1 MIAVICA
8 RSGSKRIKNKNIV
21 NFFGKPIIY
30 YPIKIAK
37 NSNLIQKIYVST
49 DSKKIKKIV
58 EKYGAEVPYLRK
70 KSLSNDN
77 APLKKA
83 LEDFCQNIN
92 IEENYVCCIYSTA
105 VLLNSELINKA
116 FLKIKRLKYDLIL
129 GVKEFE
135 TDPNLAMY
143 IKDKKI
149 NFLNKKYY
157 LSNKKRKKYYLDAGY
172 FFIFNKK
179 NFFKKEYLPK
189 KTTYFVL
196 NNDEA
201 LDINYQKDLE
211 LLKILFNKKH
221 KNYFIR

>member
-8 RSGSKRIKNKNIV
+8 RSGSKRIKNKNII

-37 NSNLIQKIYVST
+37 KSNLIKKIYVST
-49 DSKKIKKIV
+49 DSTKIKKIV
-58 EKYGAEVPYLRK
+58 ESYGAEVPYLRK

-77 APLKKA
+77 VSLKKA
-83 LEDFCQNIN
+83 LEDFCQNTN
-92 IEENYVCCIYSTA
+92 IDENYVCCIYSTA

-116 FLKIKRLKYDLIL
+116 YLKIKRLKYDLIL

-135 TDPNLAMY
+135 TDPNLAMN
-143 IKDKKI
+143 IKNKKI
-149 NFLNKKYY
+149 NFVNKKYY
-157 LSNKKRKKYYLDAGY
+157 LSNKKKKYYSDAGS

-179 NFFKKEYLPK
+179 NFFKNEYLPK
-189 KTTYFVL
+189 KTTFLVL
-196 NNDEA
+196 NNNEA
-201 LDINYQKDLE
+201 LDVNYQKDLD

-221 KNYFIR
+221 KNYSY

>member
-8 RSGSKRIKNKNIV
+8 RSGSKRIKNKNII

-37 NSNLIQKIYVST
+37 NNNLIQKIYVST

-70 KSLSNDN
+70 KSLSYDN
-77 APLKKA
+77 TPLKKA
-83 LEDFCQNIN
+83 LEDFCQNTHIK
-92 IEENYVCCIYSTA
+92 ENYVCCIYSTS
-105 VLLNSELINKA
+105 VLLNSKLINKA
-116 FLKIKRLKYDLIL
+116 YLKIKRLKYDLIL

-143 IKDKKI
+143 IKNKRI
-149 NFLNKKYY
+149 NFLDKKYY
-157 LSNKKRKKYYLDAGY
+157 LSNKKRKKYYSDAGY
-172 FFIFNKK
+172 FFIFHKK

-189 KTTYFVL
+189 KTTYFIL

-201 LDINYQKDLE
+201 LDINYQKDLK